1 MTNSK
6 NSTNN
11 SSKSDE
17 LYAIAETSGQQFWF
31 EVNRYYDIDR
41 LNAKEKDKIT
51 LEKVLLLKDNDSITI
66 GKPYVKDAKI
76 ELEVVSHKRDKKIL
90 VYKMRPKKKTRRKM
104 GHRQELTRVMVKS
117 IKIGKSV
124 PKSSS
129 KKEETVKKETKPKS
143 EKSTNLTIL
152 MAHKKGTGSTRNGRD
167 SNSKRLGVKAYGGEK
182 VTAGSILI
190 RQRGTSF
197 LPGINVGKGKDD
209 TLFALKEGTVS
220 FESIKRNLRNRKRVN
235 IVI

>member
-6 NSTNN
+6 NSSNN
-11 SSKSDE
+11 SSESNE

-31 EVNRYYDIDR
+31 EVDRYYDIDR

-51 LEKVLLLKDNDSITI
+51 LEKVLVLKDNESITI

-117 IKIGKSV
+117 IKVSKV
-124 PKSSS
+124 APKSSS

-143 EKSTNLTIL
+143 EKSTN
-152 MAHKKGTGSTRNGRD
+152 
-167 SNSKRLGVKAYGGEK
+167 
-182 VTAGSILI
+182 
-190 RQRGTSF
+190 
-197 LPGINVGKGKDD
+197 
-209 TLFALKEGTVS
+209 
-220 FESIKRNLRNRKRVN
+220 
-235 IVI
+235 

>member
-6 NSTNN
+6 TPSKNSKNN
-11 SSKSDE
+11 E

-51 LEKVLLLKDNDSITI
+51 LEKVLLLKDKNSINI

-117 IKIGKSV
+117 ISLGKSS
-124 PKSSS
+124 PKSSA
-129 KKEETVKKETKPKS
+129 KKETVKKETKPKS
-143 EKSTNLTIL
+143 EKSTT
-152 MAHKKGTGSTRNGRD
+152 
-167 SNSKRLGVKAYGGEK
+167 
-182 VTAGSILI
+182 
-190 RQRGTSF
+190 
-197 LPGINVGKGKDD
+197 
-209 TLFALKEGTVS
+209 
-220 FESIKRNLRNRKRVN
+220 
-235 IVI
+235 

>member
-6 NSTNN
+6 NSSSN
-11 SSKSDE
+11 SLKNDE

-51 LEKVLLLKDNDSITI
+51 LDKILLLKDKNSINI

-117 IKIGKSV
+117 ISIGKN
-124 PKSSS
+124 SS
-129 KKEETVKKETKPKS
+129 KASLKKETVKKETKPKT
-143 EKSTNLTIL
+143 EKS
-152 MAHKKGTGSTRNGRD
+152 
-167 SNSKRLGVKAYGGEK
+167 
-182 VTAGSILI
+182 
-190 RQRGTSF
+190 
-197 LPGINVGKGKDD
+197 
-209 TLFALKEGTVS
+209 
-220 FESIKRNLRNRKRVN
+220 
-235 IVI
+235 

>member
-6 NSTNN
+6 KSSNN
-11 SSKSDE
+11 SSKSNE

-51 LEKVLLLKDNDSITI
+51 LEKVLVLKDNKSITI

-104 GHRQELTRVMVKS
+104 GHRQELTRVMVRS
-117 IKIGKSV
+117 ISIGKDA
-124 PKSSS
+124 PKAAS
-129 KKEETVKKETKPKS
+129 KKETVKKETKPKS
-143 EKSTNLTIL
+143 EKSTN
-152 MAHKKGTGSTRNGRD
+152 
-167 SNSKRLGVKAYGGEK
+167 
-182 VTAGSILI
+182 
-190 RQRGTSF
+190 
-197 LPGINVGKGKDD
+197 
-209 TLFALKEGTVS
+209 
-220 FESIKRNLRNRKRVN
+220 
-235 IVI
+235 

>member
-6 NSTNN
+6 NSSNN
-11 SSKSDE
+11 SSQSNE

-31 EVNRYYDIDR
+31 EVDKYYDIDR
-41 LNAKEKDKIT
+41 LKAKEKDKIT
-51 LEKVLLLKDNDSITI
+51 LEKVLVLKDKESITI

-117 IKIGKSV
+117 ITIGKNA

-143 EKSTNLTIL
+143 KKSTKN
-152 MAHKKGTGSTRNGRD
+152 
-167 SNSKRLGVKAYGGEK
+167 
-182 VTAGSILI
+182 
-190 RQRGTSF
+190 
-197 LPGINVGKGKDD
+197 
-209 TLFALKEGTVS
+209 
-220 FESIKRNLRNRKRVN
+220 
-235 IVI
+235 

>member
-6 NSTNN
+6 TSSSN
-11 SSKSDE
+11 SSKNKE

-51 LEKVLLLKDNDSITI
+51 LEKVLLLKDNDSIAI
-66 GKPYVKDAKI
+66 GKPYVKNAKI
-76 ELEVVSHKRDKKIL
+76 ELEVISHKRDKKIL

-117 IKIGKSV
+117 IIIGKSA

-129 KKEETVKKETKPKS
+129 KKDTVKKETEPKS
-143 EKSTNLTIL
+143 EKTTN
-152 MAHKKGTGSTRNGRD
+152 
-167 SNSKRLGVKAYGGEK
+167 
-182 VTAGSILI
+182 
-190 RQRGTSF
+190 
-197 LPGINVGKGKDD
+197 
-209 TLFALKEGTVS
+209 
-220 FESIKRNLRNRKRVN
+220 
-235 IVI
+235 

>member
-6 NSTNN
+6 PNSNSISKNN
-11 SSKSDE
+11 E
-17 LYAIAETSGQQFWF
+17 LYAIAVTSGQQFWF

-51 LEKVLLLKDNDSITI
+51 LEKVLLLKDKSSITI

-117 IKIGKSV
+117 ITLGKSA

-129 KKEETVKKETKPKS
+129 KKDSVKKETKPKT
-143 EKSTNLTIL
+143 EKST
-152 MAHKKGTGSTRNGRD
+152 S
-167 SNSKRLGVKAYGGEK
+167 
-182 VTAGSILI
+182 
-190 RQRGTSF
+190 
-197 LPGINVGKGKDD
+197 
-209 TLFALKEGTVS
+209 
-220 FESIKRNLRNRKRVN
+220 
-235 IVI
+235 

>member
-6 NSTNN
+6 NTTNN
-11 SSKSDE
+11 SKSNE

-51 LEKVLLLKDNDSITI
+51 LEKVLLLKDKDSINI

-76 ELEVVSHKRDKKIL
+76 ELEVISHKRDKKIL

-117 IKIGKSV
+117 ISLGKSV

-143 EKSTNLTIL
+143 EKSTN
-152 MAHKKGTGSTRNGRD
+152 
-167 SNSKRLGVKAYGGEK
+167 
-182 VTAGSILI
+182 
-190 RQRGTSF
+190 
-197 LPGINVGKGKDD
+197 
-209 TLFALKEGTVS
+209 
-220 FESIKRNLRNRKRVN
+220 
-235 IVI
+235 

>member
-6 NSTNN
+6 KSSNN
-11 SSKSDE
+11 PSKSSE
-17 LYAIAETSGQQFWF
+17 LYAIAETSGQQFWL
-31 EVNRYYDIDR
+31 EVDRYYDIDR

-51 LEKVLLLKDNDSITI
+51 LEKVLLLKDKDSITV

-117 IKIGKSV
+117 IKIGNV
-124 PKSSS
+124 APKSSS

-143 EKSTNLTIL
+143 EKSTN
-152 MAHKKGTGSTRNGRD
+152 
-167 SNSKRLGVKAYGGEK
+167 
-182 VTAGSILI
+182 
-190 RQRGTSF
+190 
-197 LPGINVGKGKDD
+197 
-209 TLFALKEGTVS
+209 
-220 FESIKRNLRNRKRVN
+220 
-235 IVI
+235 

>member
-6 NSTNN
+6 KNTDDSPKGN
-11 SSKSDE
+11 E

-41 LNAKEKDKIT
+41 LQAKEKEKIT
-51 LEKVLLLKDNDSITI
+51 LDKVLLLKDKDSITI

-76 ELEVVSHKRDKKIL
+76 ELEVISHKRDKKIL

-117 IKIGKSV
+117 ISIGKST

-129 KKEETVKKETKPKS
+129 KKESIKKETKPKS
-143 EKSTNLTIL
+143 
-152 MAHKKGTGSTRNGRD
+152 
-167 SNSKRLGVKAYGGEK
+167 
-182 VTAGSILI
+182 
-190 RQRGTSF
+190 
-197 LPGINVGKGKDD
+197 
-209 TLFALKEGTVS
+209 
-220 FESIKRNLRNRKRVN
+220 
-235 IVI
+235 